1 MTKTQRD
8 KKFADLFR
16 QAVEAGKAAAAAHTP
31 TPMVVQQ
38 RENPMDDSSHVV
50 QQWTVPQGVCGFAWI
65 NIKPGNH
72 PFANWLKRHGHARK
86 DEYYGGVTVW
96 VSEYGQSMELKE
108 RYAHGFAEVIRD
120 HFASDPRFHAYAQS
134 RMD

>member
-1 MTKTQRD
+1 M
-8 KKFADLFR
+8 A
-16 QAVEAGKAAAAAHTP
+16 
-31 TPMVVQQ
+31 
-38 RENPMDDSSHVV
+38 NDSSPVV
-50 QQWTVPQGVCGFAWI
+50 QQWTIPQGVCGFAWV

-72 PFANWLKRHGHARK
+72 PFANWLKRNNHARK

-96 VSEYGQSMELKE
+96 VSQYGQSMELKE

-120 HFASDPRFHAYAQS
+120 HFASDPKFRAYSQS